1 MKCSCVLCYC
11 FLFRRLFIN
20 AWVLLQHWIIRF
32 DSVICYVAAV
42 VTNVKISDGT
52 IYRIVSH
59 IAILEASY
67 RIHIAIIT
75 AETNSIFR
83 TTLVS
88 RIVCSNAES
97 SIKKKKRMLNDLVR
111 IQKTWQNWLNR
122 QQSPSLLV
130 NTKVIFCLRKQPT
143 GGSELCFCVEENIQH
158 ICTKIASSCL
168 CQTFLSR
175 LHDIVG
181 LMLALCCFTY
191 V

>member
-42 VTNVKISDGT
+42 VTNVKIS
-52 IYRIVSH
+52 V
-59 IAILEASY
+59 AILEALY

-122 QQSPSLLV
+122 QQSPSLFV

-143 GGSELCFCVEENIQH
+143 GGSELCCSFCVEENIQH

-168 CQTFLSR
+168 CQTFLSW

-181 LMLALCCFTY
+181 LMLALCCFTC